1 MHINRKIQIITL
13 TSTAYFYYRKLTVLY
28 CKTNG
33 ILCCSA
39 LSKFKDHQVKLII
52 RMK

>member
-1 MHINRKIQIITL
+1 MHINRKLRLSI
-13 TSTAYFYYRKLTVLY
+13 YFNSLFLLQKVTVLY

-39 LSKFKDHQVKLII
+39 LSKFKDHQANYH
-52 RMK
+52 